1 MTQTTGA
8 ETKEGL
14 APAQVAKKDES
25 APRGLEAVVAA
36 ETTLG
41 AVDGT
46 AGTLHLV
53 GYNIDDLVTKATF
66 EDVLYLLLHGELPT
80 SDERAALS
88 AELAAAQG
96 DRAALD
102 LIQSLPPGG
111 APIDALRT
119 AVSALGQL
127 DPTVE
132 DESMENTRRIGV
144 RLAALMA
151 VAFASNE
158 RRSRGQEPLAPRPKL
173 GHAANILY
181 MLHGAAPSGTAVRAL
196 DAYLILL
203 AEHSLNA
210 STFAARVATGTGADA
225 YAAITAAISTLKGNA
240 HGGAN
245 RRAMEMLDEIGS
257 PENVDSWVGALI
269 GTKRR
274 LMGFGHRIYKTRDPR
289 AKHLQALAHALS
301 NETGRGQTYATAL
314 RVEEV
319 ASENPYF
326 SERKL
331 YPNVEFYTAPLLD
344 ALGFRPELMPA
355 AFAVSRVA
363 GWTGHILEQRADN
376 RLIRPAARY
385 TGPAPRPYP
394 ATR

>member
-1 MTQTTGA
+1 MTQTTDAGTRGGA
-8 ETKEGL
+8 
-14 APAQVAKKDES
+14 AQTAKKDES

-46 AGTLHLV
+46 AGTLHYI
-53 GYNIDDLVTKATF
+53 GYNIDDLVTNARF
-66 EDVLYLLLHGELPT
+66 EDVLYLLLHGELP
-80 SDERAALS
+80 SADESAALS
-88 AELAAAQG
+88 AALAAAQG
-96 DRAALD
+96 DQAALD
-102 LIQSLPPGG
+102 LLQSLPPGG

-119 AVSALGQL
+119 AISALGQL

-132 DESMENTRRIGV
+132 DESIENTRRIGV
-144 RLAALMA
+144 RLAGLMA
-151 VAFASNE
+151 VAFAWNE
-158 RRSRGQEPLAPRPKL
+158 RRTQGQAPLAPRPEL
-173 GHAANILY
+173 GHAANILF
-181 MLHGAAPSGTAVRAL
+181 MLHGVEPSETAARAL
-196 DAYLILL
+196 NAYLILL
-203 AEHSLNA
+203 AEHGLNA
-210 STFAARVATGTGADA
+210 STFTARVATGTGSDA
-225 YAAITAAISTLKGNA
+225 YAAITAAMATLKGDA

-245 RRAMEMLDEIGS
+245 RRAMEMLNEIGS
-257 PENVDSWVGALI
+257 PENVDDWVGALI

-289 AKHLQALAHALS
+289 AKHLQGFARALS
-301 NETGRGQTYATAL
+301 SETGRSVAYATAM
-314 RVEEV
+314 RVDQV

-355 AFAVSRVA
+355 AFALSRVA

-376 RLIRPAARY
+376 RLIRPAAHY
-385 TGPAPRPYP
+385 IGPEPRPFP
-394 ATR
+394 GAR